1 MYRLLVKV
9 GTFEETVSEAQKKV
23 RTILLETE
31 RKGWTLWDNGRQ
43 VSNTVTCNNM
53 ESRKWL
59 HEPSEQAKVIST
71 QNVEGATWFLSTY
84 SKMWEESDKLMED
97 LLNKKKLVLWL

>member
-31 RKGWTLWDNGRQ
+31 RKG
-43 VSNTVTCNNM
+43 
-53 ESRKWL
+53 
-59 HEPSEQAKVIST
+59 
-71 QNVEGATWFLSTY
+71 
-84 SKMWEESDKLMED
+84 
-97 LLNKKKLVLWL
+97 